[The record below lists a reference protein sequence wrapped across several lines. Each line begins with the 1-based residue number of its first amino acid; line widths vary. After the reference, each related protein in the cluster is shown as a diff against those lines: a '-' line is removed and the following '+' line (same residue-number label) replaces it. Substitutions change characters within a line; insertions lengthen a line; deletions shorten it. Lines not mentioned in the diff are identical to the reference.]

1 MARRKL
7 CHFGV
12 ESKKRLV
19 EINETQVWL
28 AHQVSED
35 TGMFV
40 DSSYLCK
47 VFTGERSAPKI
58 KSSIQKVLGLTKE
71 ASTVTKLGTIDGE

>member
-28 AHQVSED
+28 ARQVSED

-40 DSSYLCK
+40 DSS
-47 VFTGERSAPKI
+47 
-58 KSSIQKVLGLTKE
+58 
-71 ASTVTKLGTIDGE
+71 